1 MSNGIT
7 LAGTIVSISDD
18 IPATY
23 DAAGFAAVGV
33 VFTVV
38 GEVSNLGD
46 TGRTYE
52 DVSYNTLGERGTV
65 HLKGTYD
72 EPETTFE
79 MIADRADA
87 GQVIVKAAS
96 ESDENYSFKVEYQN
110 GDVDYFQGKV
120 FSFVTAGG
128 EANTVRTVSANIR
141 IDRRGVVEVL
151 AP

>member
-1 MSNGIT
+1 M
-7 LAGTIVSISDD
+7 
-18 IPATY
+18 
-23 DAAGFAAVGV
+23 
-33 VFTVV
+33 

-87 GQVIVKAAS
+87 GQVLVKAAS
-96 ESDENYSFKVEYQN
+96 QSDADYAFKVAYQN

-141 IDRRGVVEVL
+141 IDRQGVVEVL
-151 AP
+151 A

>member
-7 LAGTIVSISDD
+7 LAGTIVSISAGV
-18 IPATY
+18 PATY
-23 DAAGFAAVGV
+23 TSAGFAALTY
-33 VFTVV
+33 TVV

-87 GQVIVKAAS
+87 GQILVKAAS
-96 ESDENYSFKVEYQN
+96 ESDDDYAFKVAYQN

-120 FSFVTAGG
+120 FSFVTVGG

-141 IDRRGVVEVL
+141 IDRQGVVEVL

>member
-7 LAGTIVSISDD
+7 LAGTVVSISAAE
-18 IPATY
+18 PATY
-23 DAAGFAAVGV
+23 DQAGFSAVGMV
-33 VFTVV
+33 YTPV

-79 MIADRADA
+79 MIADRGDA
-87 GQVIVKAAS
+87 GQVLVKSAS
-96 ESDENYSFKVEYQN
+96 ESDADYAFKVAYQN

-120 FSFVTAGG
+120 FSFVTVGG

-141 IDRRGVVEVL
+141 IDRQGVVEVL

>member
-1 MSNGIT
+1 MANGIT
-7 LAGTIVSISDD
+7 LAGTIVSVSAGV
-18 IPATY
+18 PATY
-23 DAAGFAAVGV
+23 DSTGFAALSY
-33 VFTVV
+33 TAV

-65 HLKGTYD
+65 HLKGTFD

-79 MIADRADA
+79 MIADRSDA
-87 GQVIVKAAS
+87 GQIIVKSAS
-96 ESDENYSFKVEYQN
+96 TSDADFAFKVAYQN

-120 FSFVTAGG
+120 FSFVTTGG

-141 IDRRGVVEVL
+141 IDRKGVVEVL